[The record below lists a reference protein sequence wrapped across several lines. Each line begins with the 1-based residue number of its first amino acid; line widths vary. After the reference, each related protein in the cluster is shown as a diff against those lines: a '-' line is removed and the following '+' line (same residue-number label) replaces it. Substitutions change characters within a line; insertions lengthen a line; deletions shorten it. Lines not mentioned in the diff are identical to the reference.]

1 MALGFSND
9 RRMEFSDVVG
19 CDKSDASTANAKDTY
34 NVAGFANTFDTDQS
48 ALSNFSFSI
57 TGDIFSCQFDRTY
70 LSPPNAGGFALNGT
84 FTLLL
89 GARNG
94 GVSPANSRFEMHTDT
109 PCISSAPVNLLVPNP
124 VLSSGRDFAPVK
136 AHGLLMVLAWQVLIV
151 TGIFMASYT
160 KYIFPNGEW
169 FQAHRFLNGAA
180 IIIAIIAFILIFV
193 TVGGL
198 SSGSVWVIVHQV
210 FAIAAMIFMLANPV
224 LAIFRCR
231 PKANFRW
238 IFNLLHS
245 GIGWIAIICAS
256 VAMETGFFIFYEF
269 RLPAEGGPRILRSYG
284 FWVFITWIISIWFFY
299 VPLIVYRI
307 YKGKKLAEENKA
319 AAKTELPEKNP
330 LEIILH
336 NITGIPLCPP
346 WDERKSPAKEF
357 PVILTVMISFIV
369 YNAVFYIACVI
380 ALALA

>member
-124 VLSSGRDFAPVK
+124 VLSSGSDFTLVK
-136 AHGLLMVLAWQVLIV
+136 VHGSLMLFAWMVLVPIA
-151 TGIFMASYT
+151 IFMAGYT

-169 FQAHRFLNGAA
+169 FHAHRILNISA
-180 IIIAIIAFILIFV
+180 IVITLAGIAIIFIYV
-193 TVGGL
+193 EGW
-198 SSGSVWVIVHQV
+198 SSGSPSILVHQILGLALISV
-210 FAIAAMIFMLANPV
+210 MLLNPLV
-224 LAIFRCR
+224 ALFRCSTKSR
-231 PKANFRW
+231 LRW
-238 IFNLLHS
+238 IFCLVHSFLGYGGVCLAINTLLWGLGTS
-245 GIGWIAIICAS
+245 S
-256 VAMETGFFIFYEF
+256 
-269 RLPAEGGPRILRSYG
+269 IL
-284 FWVFITWIISIWFFY
+284 
-299 VPLIVYRI
+299 
-307 YKGKKLAEENKA
+307 
-319 AAKTELPEKNP
+319 
-330 LEIILH
+330 
-336 NITGIPLCPP
+336 
-346 WDERKSPAKEF
+346 
-357 PVILTVMISFIV
+357 
-369 YNAVFYIACVI
+369 
-380 ALALA
+380 